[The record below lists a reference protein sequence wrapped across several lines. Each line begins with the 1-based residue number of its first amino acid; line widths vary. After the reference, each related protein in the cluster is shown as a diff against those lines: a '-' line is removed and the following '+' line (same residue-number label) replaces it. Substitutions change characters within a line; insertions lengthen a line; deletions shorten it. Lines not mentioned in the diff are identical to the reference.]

1 MRIMKNNKG
10 WIKIVEAVISI
21 LLVTSVVLIFIN
33 QGYIGQKDI
42 SSKVYA
48 VELSILREI
57 ELNHILR
64 NDTLNAELPMEWNN
78 ESFPLELKNKIVA
91 RTPSYLN
98 CEAKICKMD
107 DICIIDKDFDK
118 DIYSQAAS
126 IVSNLEIYSPRQLK
140 FFCWTK

>member
-57 ELNHILR
+57 ELNNTLR

-78 ESFPLELKNKIVA
+78 EFFPLELKNKIVA

-98 CEAKICKMD
+98 CEAKICEMND
-107 DICIIDKDFDK
+107 TCIIEKDFDK

-140 FFCWTK
+140 LFCWTK